1 MFAPVG
7 ERARRG
13 WCLFPFRAMYHN
25 RKEMELSELHFKFGI
40 GTLGGCRCSV
50 PAPAQGESLQPAS
63 ARVAAINS
71 PR

>member
-1 MFAPVG
+1 MFVPVG

-13 WCLFPFRAMYHN
+13 CCLFPFRATYHN
-25 RKEMELSELHFKFGI
+25 CEEMELSELHFKFGM
-40 GTLGGCRCSV
+40 GTLGGCQCSV

-71 PR
+71 LR